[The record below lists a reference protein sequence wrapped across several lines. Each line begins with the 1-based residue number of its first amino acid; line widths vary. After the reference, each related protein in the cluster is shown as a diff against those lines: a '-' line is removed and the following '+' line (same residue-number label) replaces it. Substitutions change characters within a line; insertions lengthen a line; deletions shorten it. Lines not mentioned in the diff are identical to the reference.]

1 MTQAKRHYNQGVSL
15 YDSGEYQKA
24 IDEFSQTIELDPKYV
39 WAYNNRG
46 SSYHKLGEYERAIE
60 DFDEAVELEPQYPW
74 TYYIRGHSYALSL
87 IHI

>member
-1 MTQAKRHYNQGVSL
+1 MTQAQKHYNQGVSL

-46 SSYHKLGEYERAIE
+46 TSYLKLGQYER
-60 DFDEAVELEPQYPW
+60 
-74 TYYIRGHSYALSL
+74 YIVYKSSAGEQEIGR
-87 IHI
+87 I